1 MLCALL
7 SPKYPE
13 KPIAGWGGTKQN
25 KTNPQGILAASY
37 FHQQKE
43 LMYQYYGGSLKQIS
57 AASAIKRVEGALC

>member
-13 KPIAGWGGTKQN
+13 KPIAGKKKKKT
-25 KTNPQGILAASY
+25 TNPQGILAASY

-43 LMYQYYGGSLKQIS
+43 FMHQYYGDSLKQIS
-57 AASAIKRVEGALC
+57 AASAIKRAEGALC